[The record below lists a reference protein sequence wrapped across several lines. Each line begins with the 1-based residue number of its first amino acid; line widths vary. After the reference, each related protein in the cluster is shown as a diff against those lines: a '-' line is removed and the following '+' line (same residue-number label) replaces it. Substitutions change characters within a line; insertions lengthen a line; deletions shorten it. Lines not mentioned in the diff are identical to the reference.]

1 MKDVRKAAFESTK
14 AAIRRLSVKCAAEQA
29 SFQPRFKASQESV
42 PSKKNN
48 KCGKRLKGRVGPYT
62 RFEF

>member
-1 MKDVRKAAFESTK
+1 MKDIRKAAFESTK

-48 KCGKRLKGRVGPYT
+48 ICGKGRVGPYT